1 MILTGKGFSDL
12 LLSMGKILFPSVN
25 PILLLV
31 FTLVGIYTGANIES
45 C

>member
-12 LLSMGKILFPSVN
+12 LWSMGKILFPSVN
-25 PILLLV
+25 AILLLV
-31 FTLVGIYTGANIES
+31 FTLVGIYTGANNDS